1 MGKCN
6 ICPRK
11 CNIDRTIYKGYCG
24 MDDTLVVARAAL
36 HMWEEECISGKEGSG
51 AVFFA
56 GCNLRCVFCQNRN
69 ISKNGAGKTITV
81 DRLADIFCELQKKGA
96 NNINLV
102 TPTHYTKQIMA
113 ALDIAKD
120 KGLNIPVVYNCGG
133 YESVDTIKE
142 LKGYVD
148 IFLPD
153 FKYVDKNISKRY
165 SNCEDYFD
173 VAKKGLAAM
182 YEIVGNPQFDER
194 GMMKKGVIVRHL
206 MLPGHVKDSKSVLKY
221 LHETYGDNIYISI
234 MSQYTPLVDKD
245 KYKEIARKLYPAEYK
260 RLVDYAIDI
269 GIVNGFVQ
277 EGDVAD
283 ESFIPEFDCEGV

>member
-1 MGKCN
+1 MEKCN

-133 YESVDTIKE
+133 YESIDTIKE

-221 LHETYGDNIYISI
+221 LHETYGNNIYISI

>member
-221 LHETYGDNIYISI
+221 LHETYGNNIYISI

>member
-1 MGKCN
+1 MEKCN

-69 ISKNGAGKTITV
+69 ISQNGAGKTITV

-221 LHETYGDNIYISI
+221 LHETYGNNIYISI

>member
-1 MGKCN
+1 MEKCN

-153 FKYVDKNISKRY
+153 FKYVDKNISKKY

-221 LHETYGDNIYISI
+221 LHETYGNNIYISI

-269 GIVNGFVQ
+269 GIVNGFIQ

>member
-1 MGKCN
+1 MEKCN

-153 FKYVDKNISKRY
+153 FKYVDKNISKKY

-221 LHETYGDNIYISI
+221 LHETYGNNIYISI

>member
-1 MGKCN
+1 MEKCN

-102 TPTHYTKQIMA
+102 TPTHYTKQIMV

-133 YESVDTIKE
+133 YESIDTIKE

-153 FKYVDKNISKRY
+153 FKYVDKNISKKY

-221 LHETYGDNIYISI
+221 LHETYGNNIYISI

>member
-1 MGKCN
+1 MEKCN

-133 YESVDTIKE
+133 YESIDTIKE

-153 FKYVDKNISKRY
+153 FKYVDKNISKKY

-221 LHETYGDNIYISI
+221 LHETYGNNIYISI

-277 EGDVAD
+277 EGNVAD

>member
-1 MGKCN
+1 M
-6 ICPRK
+6 CPRK

-69 ISKNGAGKTITV
+69 ISQNGAGKTITV

-133 YESVDTIKE
+133 YESIDTIKE

-153 FKYVDKNISKRY
+153 FKYVDKNISKKY

-221 LHETYGDNIYISI
+221 LHETYGNNIYISI

>member
-221 LHETYGDNIYISI
+221 LHETYGNNIYISI

-269 GIVNGFVQ
+269 GIVNGFIQ

>member
-1 MGKCN
+1 MEKCN

-221 LHETYGDNIYISI
+221 LHETYGNNIYISI

>member
-1 MGKCN
+1 MEKCN

>member
-1 MGKCN
+1 MEKCN

-69 ISKNGAGKTITV
+69 ISQNGEGKTITV

-153 FKYVDKNISKRY
+153 FKYVDKNISKKY

-221 LHETYGDNIYISI
+221 LHETYGNNIYISI

>member
-1 MGKCN
+1 MEKCN

-11 CNIDRTIYKGYCG
+11 CNIDRNIYKGYCG

-120 KGLNIPVVYNCGG
+120 KGLNIPVVYNRGG

-221 LHETYGDNIYISI
+221 LHETYGNNIYISI

>member
-1 MGKCN
+1 MEKCN

-69 ISKNGAGKTITV
+69 ISKNGARKTITI

-133 YESVDTIKE
+133 YESIDTIKE

-153 FKYVDKNISKRY
+153 FKYVDKNISKKY

-221 LHETYGDNIYISI
+221 LHETYGNNIYISI

-269 GIVNGFVQ
+269 GIVNGFIQ

>member
-1 MGKCN
+1 MEKCN

-11 CNIDRTIYKGYCG
+11 CNIDRTIHKGYCG

-69 ISKNGAGKTITV
+69 ISKNGEGKTITV

-133 YESVDTIKE
+133 YESIDTIKE

-221 LHETYGDNIYISI
+221 LHETYGNNIYISI

>member
-1 MGKCN
+1 MEKCN

-133 YESVDTIKE
+133 YESIDTIKE

-153 FKYVDKNISKRY
+153 FKYVDKNISKKY

-221 LHETYGDNIYISI
+221 LHETYGNNIYISI

-269 GIVNGFVQ
+269 GIVNGFIQ

>member
-1 MGKCN
+1 MEKCN

-221 LHETYGDNIYISI
+221 LHETYGNNIYISI

-269 GIVNGFVQ
+269 GIVNGFIQ

>member
-1 MGKCN
+1 MEKCN

-69 ISKNGAGKTITV
+69 ISKNGAGKTITI

-133 YESVDTIKE
+133 YESIDTIKE

-153 FKYVDKNISKRY
+153 FKYVDKNISKKY

-221 LHETYGDNIYISI
+221 LHETYGNNIYISI

-269 GIVNGFVQ
+269 GIVNGFIQ

>member
-1 MGKCN
+1 MEKCN

-133 YESVDTIKE
+133 YESIDTIKE

-153 FKYVDKNISKRY
+153 FKYVDKNISKKY

-221 LHETYGDNIYISI
+221 LHETYGNNIYISI
-234 MSQYTPLVDKD
+234 MSQYTPLIDKD

-269 GIVNGFVQ
+269 GIVNGFIQ

>member
-1 MGKCN
+1 MEKCN

-56 GCNLRCVFCQNRN
+56 ECNLRCVFCQNRN

-221 LHETYGDNIYISI
+221 LHETYGNNIYISI

>member
-1 MGKCN
+1 MEKCN

-69 ISKNGAGKTITV
+69 ISQNGAGKTITV

-133 YESVDTIKE
+133 YESIDTIKE

-153 FKYVDKNISKRY
+153 FKYVDKNISKKY

-221 LHETYGDNIYISI
+221 LHETYGNNIYISI

>member
-1 MGKCN
+1 MEKCN

-69 ISKNGAGKTITV
+69 ISQNGAGKTITV
-81 DRLADIFCELQKKGA
+81 NRLADIFCELQKKGA

-133 YESVDTIKE
+133 YESIDTIKE

-153 FKYVDKNISKRY
+153 FKYVDKNISKKY

-221 LHETYGDNIYISI
+221 LHETYGNNIYISI

>member
-1 MGKCN
+1 MEKCN

-153 FKYVDKNISKRY
+153 FKYVDKNI
-165 SNCEDYFD
+165 
-173 VAKKGLAAM
+173 
-182 YEIVGNPQFDER
+182 
-194 GMMKKGVIVRHL
+194 
-206 MLPGHVKDSKSVLKY
+206 
-221 LHETYGDNIYISI
+221 
-234 MSQYTPLVDKD
+234 
-245 KYKEIARKLYPAEYK
+245 
-260 RLVDYAIDI
+260 
-269 GIVNGFVQ
+269 
-277 EGDVAD
+277 
-283 ESFIPEFDCEGV
+283 

>member
-1 MGKCN
+1 MEKCN

-133 YESVDTIKE
+133 YESVDTIKK

-153 FKYVDKNISKRY
+153 FKYVDKNISKKY

-221 LHETYGDNIYISI
+221 LHETYGNNIYISI

>member
-1 MGKCN
+1 MEKCN

-69 ISKNGAGKTITV
+69 ISENGAGKTITV

-221 LHETYGDNIYISI
+221 LHETYGNNIYISI

-269 GIVNGFVQ
+269 GIVNGFIQ

>member
-1 MGKCN
+1 MEKCN

-133 YESVDTIKE
+133 YESIDTIKE

-153 FKYVDKNISKRY
+153 FKYVDKNISKKY

-221 LHETYGDNIYISI
+221 LHETYGNNIYISI